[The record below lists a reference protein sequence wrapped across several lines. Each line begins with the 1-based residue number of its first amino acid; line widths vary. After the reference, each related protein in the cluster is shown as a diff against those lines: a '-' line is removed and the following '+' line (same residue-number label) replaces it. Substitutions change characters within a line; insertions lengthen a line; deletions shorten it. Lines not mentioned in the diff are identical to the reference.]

1 MRYLIQ
7 RFVQFLIV
15 FVVVTFIVLAA
26 TRIGSSDP
34 LRDLAGGQV
43 NQERLDEV
51 SADYPYLDKP
61 LVIQY
66 GYWMT
71 DILTGDWGYSYYQS
85 QSVMDMFQQRAP
97 ATFFIV
103 FWALVIGLLIA
114 LPVGVFAAY
123 RRDRVFDKAT
133 SLSTFATISMPS
145 LVVAVLLLYAVAART
160 DLFPTVG
167 GSDYVAPWDNP
178 YEHFKNFFLPSLAI
192 GIGIGGVWSRLLRA
206 DMALTLQSDFVTL
219 AKAKGLSP
227 GRILWIHALRASI
240 LSLITSVAL
249 QLGAL
254 ISGSIIAEQFFGP
267 RGLGDRLVFAIQQN
281 DLLTLQAIAVVI
293 VAVVVVANLAVD
305 LLYAVVDPRIRAAR
319 ALA

>member
-1 MRYLIQ
+1 MRYLAQ
-7 RFVQFLIV
+7 RLLQFLLV

-43 NQERLDEV
+43 SERRLEEV
-51 SADYPYLDKP
+51 SEDYPYLDKP

-71 DILTGDWGYSYYQS
+71 DLATGDWGYSYYQS

-103 FWALVIGLLIA
+103 FWSLVIGMIIA
-114 LPVGVFAAY
+114 LPVGVYAAY
-123 RRDRVFDKAT
+123 RRDRFFDKAT
-133 SLSTFATISMPS
+133 SLSTFAAISMPS
-145 LVVAVLLLYAVAART
+145 LVVAVLLLYAVVARY

-178 YEHFKNFFLPSLAI
+178 YEHFKNFFIPALTL
-192 GIGIGGVWSRLLRA
+192 GVGIGGVWSRLLRA
-206 DMALTLQSDFVTL
+206 DMVLTLQSDFVML
-219 AKAKGLSP
+219 AKAKGISP
-227 GRILWIHALRASI
+227 LRILWVHALRASV

-254 ISGSIIAEQFFGP
+254 ISGAIIAEQFFGP

-293 VAVVVVANLAVD
+293 VAVVVVANLVVD
-305 LLYAVVDPRIRAAR
+305 LLYAIIDPRIRAAR

>member
-1 MRYLIQ
+1 VRYLLQ

-43 NQERLDEV
+43 NQERLEEV
-51 SADYPYLDKP
+51 AADYPYLDKP

-71 DILTGDWGYSYYQS
+71 DIVTGDWGYSYYQS
-85 QSVMDMFQQRAP
+85 QSVMDMFKQRAP

-103 FWALVIGLLIA
+103 FWALVIGLLMA
-114 LPVGVFAAY
+114 LPVGIYSAY
-123 RRDRVFDKAT
+123 RRDRIFDKAT

-167 GSDYVAPWDNP
+167 GSNYVAPWDNP
-178 YEHFKNFFLPSLAI
+178 YEHFKNFFLPALTL
-192 GIGIGGVWSRLLRA
+192 GVGIGGVWSRLLRA
-206 DMALTLQSDFVTL
+206 DMVLTLQSDFVTL
-219 AKAKGLSP
+219 AKAKGISP
-227 GRILWIHALRASI
+227 MRILWVHALRASV

-319 ALA
+319 ALT

>member
-1 MRYLIQ
+1 MRYVAQ
-7 RFVQFLIV
+7 RLAQFVVV
-15 FVVVTFIVLAA
+15 FVVVTFIVLAS
-26 TRIGSSDP
+26 TRIGSTDP
-34 LRDLAGGQV
+34 VQDLAGGQV
-43 NQERLDEV
+43 DEARRAQV
-51 SADYPYLDKP
+51 LEDYPYLDKP
-61 LVIQY
+61 LPIQY
-66 GYWMT
+66 GYWIT
-71 DILTGDWGYSYYQS
+71 DLVKGDWGYSYYQS
-85 QSVMDMFQQRAP
+85 QSVMDMFKQRAP

-103 FWALVIGLLIA
+103 FWSIVMGLLIA
-114 LPVGVFAAY
+114 LPVGVYSAY
-123 RRDRVFDKAT
+123 RRDRLFDRASSVT
-133 SLSTFATISMPS
+133 TFGFISMPS
-145 LVVAVLLLYAVAART
+145 LVVSVALLYLVAARY
-160 DLFPTVG
+160 DMFPTVG

-249 QLGAL
+249 QLGSL
-254 ISGSIIAEQFFGP
+254 ISGAIIAEQFFGP

-281 DLLTLQAIAVVI
+281 DLLTLQAIGVVI

-305 LLYAVVDPRIRAAR
+305 LMYAVVDPRIRAAR
-319 ALA
+319 ALS